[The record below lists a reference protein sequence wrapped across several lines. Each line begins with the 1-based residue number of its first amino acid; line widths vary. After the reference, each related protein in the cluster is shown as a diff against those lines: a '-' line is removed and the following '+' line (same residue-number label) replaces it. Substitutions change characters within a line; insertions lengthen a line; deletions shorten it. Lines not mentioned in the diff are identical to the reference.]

1 MIRYIPP
8 FIIILVVGMTT
19 LFLVPLSEHTEYED
33 YIEEIR
39 SWRESLRQTS
49 QEVIRWGQ
57 ASIHYQSAAKMEVP
71 HLNRTFIC
79 LTMQMKSFFKDQ
91 PDQDCASSNTL
102 LVTFG
107 LLSAVL
113 GIVGLFTFIPTT
125 LKRNSPSKESH
136 LANQQ
141 VSKTQWLRD
150 WFTNSSLSRQANL
163 SAGFV
168 SPDILAQRP
177 TLPSFSSQPT
187 KDLSLSKSH
196 RTQNKTLGLKN
207 YTSSHN
213 KRAHDSKTK
222 ETQLLTLELKVIRGE
237 QVGRRYTFIGRAL
250 GLQGIISRGT
260 PKQIVL
266 THDPKVS
273 MPHAMLDISYR
284 YGQENRI
291 RDLGSKNG
299 TLLNGSRLIAGT
311 WNTLKDGDLLQFGDT
326 TLRYHQGKQ
335 QLSYECCAHTG
346 NMNKAIR
353 LIGTNRW
360 LISRHQISDFF
371 DLESSDATISVPHAY
386 IRLYHNGLLEVRD
399 VSSGNG
405 VRLQGRKI
413 KGKEFIFNG
422 DRIQIGRQ
430 TEIQVV
436 TNISGI
442 PDQINKQW
450 QRINVIA
457 RGGMADVYRVQHIEN
472 GQVRALKIPH
482 PTKYRLNNEWG
493 AKYRVLFQRECDL
506 TRQVQHV
513 NLAQSIESNIIET
526 IGLPYLLLNYVDG
539 PSIQAIIEKTGRFSL
554 ADAAEVVIQVAR
566 ALIHLHTRHHHVHC
580 DVKPSNILIDQDGH
594 VYLIDLGVATPI
606 GERFSHFG
614 VTKYLPKEVLTHS
627 TVSCDT
633 DIYSLGQTLFEMLA
647 ARSLS
652 DEYFVHQSPGIKQTA
667 PLDQFSLNR
676 PATLLRRNVS
686 STQMQKIITKCI
698 HDKRA
703 SRYQKIEHL
712 IHDLRAFQE
721 KSDLKAL
728 VQRTGWKQI
737 APYF

>member
-1 MIRYIPP
+1 MTRYTSP
-8 FIIILVVGMTT
+8 FIIVLVVGMTT
-19 LFLVPLSEHTEYED
+19 LFFAPLLLQAQET
-33 YIEEIR
+33 R
-39 SWRESLRQTS
+39 SLRDS
-49 QEVIRWGQ
+49 VRHASLELISWGQ
-57 ASIHYQSAAKMEVP
+57 ASIHYQSAAKVEVP
-71 HLNRTFIC
+71 HLSNSFIC
-79 LTMQMKSFFKDQ
+79 LNMQVKGFFQDQ
-91 PDQDCASSNTL
+91 SDQDCASSNTL

-107 LLSAVL
+107 LLSAIV
-113 GIVGLFTFIPTT
+113 GAVGLFTFMPAT
-125 LKRNSPSKESH
+125 LKRNSPSKNSD
-136 LANQQ
+136 LADQQ
-141 VSKTQWLRD
+141 ARRTQWLRD
-150 WFTNSSLSRQANL
+150 WFTNWGSSRQTNIP
-163 SAGFV
+163 SGFM
-168 SPDILAQRP
+168 PYDILPP
-177 TLPSFSSQPT
+177 TTPSSSQPT
-187 KDLSLSKSH
+187 KDLSQSKNN
-196 RTQNKTLGLKN
+196 RTQNKTSGLKN
-207 YTSSHN
+207 
-213 KRAHDSKTK
+213 RAFPRNEHAIHSKIKQT
-222 ETQLLTLELKVIRGE
+222 EVLTLELKVIQGE
-237 QVGRRYTFIGRAL
+237 QVGRRYTFIGGAL

-266 THDPKVS
+266 TDDPKVS

-299 TLLNGSRLIAGT
+299 TLLNGSRLRAGT
-311 WNTLKDGDLLQFGDT
+311 WSTLKDGDLLQFGDT
-326 TLRYHQGKQ
+326 KLRYHQAKQ
-335 QLSYECCAHTG
+335 ELSYECCAHAS
-346 NMNKAIR
+346 KVAKPIR

-360 LISRHQISDFF
+360 LISRHQIGDFF
-371 DLESSDATISVPHAY
+371 DLESSDTTISVPHVY

-413 KGKEFIFNG
+413 KGKESIFNG
-422 DRIQIGRQ
+422 DRIQLGRQ

-442 PDQINKQW
+442 PDQINQQW
-450 QRINVIA
+450 QRVSVIA
-457 RGGMADVYRVQHIEN
+457 RGGMADVYRVRHIEN

-493 AKYRVLFQRECDL
+493 TKYRTLFQRECDL
-506 TRQVQHV
+506 TSQVQHAS
-513 NLAQSIESNIIET
+513 LARSIESNIIEC
-526 IGLPYLLLNYVDG
+526 IGLPYLLLDYVDG
-539 PSIQAIIEKTGRFSL
+539 PSVQAIIEKTGRLSL
-554 ADAAEVVIQVAR
+554 ANAAEVAIQVAR
-566 ALIHLHTRHHHVHC
+566 ALTYLHARHHHVHC
-580 DVKPSNILIDQDGH
+580 DVKPSNILIDQNGH

-606 GERFSHFG
+606 GEKFSHFG

-667 PLDQFSLNR
+667 PLDQFTLNR

-703 SRYQKIEHL
+703 NRYQKIEHL
-712 IHDLRAFQE
+712 IHDLTPFQH
-721 KSDLKAL
+721 DANLKEL

-737 APYF
+737 ASYF